1 MIEKKPFKR
10 LKGNQVKIVQ
20 RKRVK
25 NSSIVN
31 DIVNSVL
38 PSNEDPNGSYT
49 GIPLNENEVPVQD
62 ADDL

>member
-1 MIEKKPFKR
+1 MSEKKPFKR

-20 RKRVK
+20 RKRIK
-25 NSSIVN
+25 NSPIVN
-31 DIVNSVL
+31 ELVNRL

-49 GIPLNENEVPVQD
+49 GLPLNETEKPVQD